1 MVAKFNISNSIN
13 ICAIFE
19 MKNINATQQHIFN
32 WLDDVQTWSF
42 VLVINFSNKLKL
54 CATKIRLNAKP
65 ENVVYHF
72 RATPFTEFTT
82 IKYDKTFRQT
92 QINL

>member
-32 WLDDVQTWSF
+32 WRADVQTWSF
-42 VLVINFSNKLKL
+42 VLLINFSNKLKL

-65 ENVVYHF
+65 ENIVGNTQRHYTLRDEIF
-72 RATPFTEFTT
+72 NSDTEIRST
-82 IKYDKTFRQT
+82 
-92 QINL
+92 